1 MTSLSEK
8 AKGKRRAIEPPDE
21 EEQIQM
27 SAQRPV
33 TVRFTEG
40 IPDLAL
46 SLERRDSVR
55 DLKRKIRENRTQ
67 TRKRRLRLIYS
78 GRILSN
84 EMMLLEWLDSLE
96 KRQKRSAETQDTRG
110 KGKAKD
116 DSESGGTETAA
127 SQIQTPV
134 WLHCSVGAEVGE
146 NEDEDEEHVQ
156 QSQIKPLR
164 GFDRLAAA
172 GFSEED
178 IANFRR
184 TFHSR
189 SAMNYLDS
197 EPLGDDEDYE
207 EHARALEER
216 WIDSLASDTDSP
228 ISPSSASTTLL
239 QGLIVGF
246 FFPLLPFFFFHEA
259 RPAVFWE
266 DGRSQEAQSSV
277 VFSRRMQMAL
287 ILGFVFNIT
296 FGMWRYVL
304 GN

>member
-8 AKGKRRAIEPPDE
+8 AKGKRRAIEPPNE
-21 EEQIQM
+21 EEQIHL

-33 TVRFTEG
+33 TIRFTEG

-46 SLERRDSVR
+46 SLERKDSVH

-67 TRKRRLRLIYS
+67 TKKRRLRLICS

-84 EMMLLEWLDSLE
+84 EIMLLEWLDSLDM
-96 KRQKRSAETQDTRG
+96 RQKRSVETQDIKG
-110 KGKAKD
+110 KGKVKD
-116 DSESGGTETAA
+116 DSESGGIEMVA
-127 SQIQTPV
+127 SQV
-134 WLHCSVGAEVGE
+134 WLHCSVGVEVGE

-216 WIDSLASDTDSP
+216 WIDSLASDADSP

-239 QGLIVGF
+239 QGLIIGF

-266 DGRSQEAQSSV
+266 DGRSQEPQSSV

-287 ILGFVFNIT
+287 ILGFIFNIT
-296 FGMWRYVL
+296 FGMWRYVI